1 MAAPRLDLTDR
12 QRRILARLVAEFIEQ
27 GEPVSSLWLAE
38 RSGLGLSSA
47 TVRNI
52 LARLEELG
60 LVKQPHTSAGRV
72 PTTAGYHLFID
83 SLMRRQKL
91 PAKDRRLIEE
101 HLMSGSGD
109 ADELMKA
116 ASRLLSEL
124 SSQVGIVVAP
134 AIGQTVLK
142 TVDFVPLS
150 GRKVLCV
157 VVSTGGFIDNKVIE
171 TEQPVSREKLIQI
184 GNYLTDSFAGRTL
197 VEIRDQ
203 LLQLMAEER
212 SKMDRLLGLTIE
224 LAQKGLKESGE
235 PMVRVDG
242 TSMVLAYP
250 ELSDVQRVRRLLE
263 TFADKAKLVSMLNEC
278 IKGEGVRVLI
288 GEDSD
293 LTSELDFSLVAT
305 TYGLEDEVRGTLGIF
320 GPSRMEYQRVIP
332 LVHPPQRLVE
342 VLLLHVAIGKRAG
355 ELAVRTIVLRHHD
368 HTARF
373 TIEPMNEP

>member
-1 MAAPRLDLTDR
+1 MALGRADGESNYLMWTDHVR
-12 QRRILARLVAEFIEQ
+12 FWNDAHQIQIPARPWE
-27 GEPVSSLWLAE
+27 
-38 RSGLGLSSA
+38 
-47 TVRNI
+47 
-52 LARLEELG
+52 
-60 LVKQPHTSAGRV
+60 
-72 PTTAGYHLFID
+72 
-83 SLMRRQKL
+83 
-91 PAKDRRLIEE
+91 
-101 HLMSGSGD
+101 
-109 ADELMKA
+109 
-116 ASRLLSEL
+116 
-124 SSQVGIVVAP
+124 
-134 AIGQTVLK
+134 
-142 TVDFVPLS
+142 
-150 GRKVLCV
+150 
-157 VVSTGGFIDNKVIE
+157 
-171 TEQPVSREKLIQI
+171 LIQI

-332 LVHPPQRLVE
+332 LVHHLGTTLSKALARGF
-342 VLLLHVAIGKRAG
+342 ASDGG
-355 ELAVRTIVLRHHD
+355 E
-368 HTARF
+368 
-373 TIEPMNEP
+373 EG

>member
-1 MAAPRLDLTDR
+1 MAPRRITPSRELHPRDLE
-12 QRRILARLVAEFIEQ
+12 ILKDVILTHLLSA
-27 GEPVSSLWLAE
+27 EPVSSRTVA
-38 RSGLGLSSA
+38 RYGGTDLSAASI
-47 TVRNI
+47 RNVM
-52 LARLEELG
+52 ADLEDWGYLS
-60 LVKQPHTSAGRV
+60 QPHASAGRV

-212 SKMDRLLGLTIE
+212 SKMDLLLGLTIE

-320 GPSRMEYQRVIP
+320 GPSRMEYQRIIP
-332 LVHPPQRLVE
+332 LVHHLGTTLSKALARGF
-342 VLLLHVAIGKRAG
+342 ASDGG
-355 ELAVRTIVLRHHD
+355 E
-368 HTARF
+368 
-373 TIEPMNEP
+373 EG